1 MDLNNYQ
8 KKEKLG
14 KGLNDIVYKVLDI
27 IENKFYALKIID
39 SKKDYEKEIEVMK
52 NIKND
57 YIIKIKDNFFVR

>member
-14 KGLNDIVYKVLDI
+14 KGLNGTVYKVLDI

-39 SKKDYEKEIEVMK
+39 SKKEKEIEEMK
-52 NIKND
+52 NIK
-57 YIIKIKDNFFVR
+57 VTTQ